1 MSKKKKISQ
10 DLNPQNIK
18 VGKWEFPPLTINTA
32 MLLEQID
39 SPFMRADLDPKTGK
53 PKQIVPTITEFA
65 RTLYVLV
72 NANNPMVHQII
83 ADETKLANS
92 VAELARNISF
102 QELARISAALN
113 KLMAATNDAIVDAGM
128 EGDGQKKE
136 TGSTS

>member
-1 MSKKKKISQ
+1 MAKKKTSQ

-39 SPFMRADLDPKTGK
+39 SPFMRSEMDPKTGK
-53 PKQIVPTITEFA
+53 PMQVVPTITEFA

-72 NANNPMVHQII
+72 NAENPMIHNVIN
-83 ADETKLANS
+83 DETKFTNS
-92 VAELARNISF
+92 VAELARKISF
-102 QELARISAALN
+102 QELAGISGALN